1 MGGGVGTAQACV
13 WHPGEVTAEQ
23 FEGPP
28 DSIIGI
34 SFGDAYRAQ
43 EFLTAVTRMNANGE
57 LKLLDAVMV
66 SKDDDGRTRVRET
79 VDLQPGR
86 AALSGAVWTGL
97 LGLLV
102 GGPVGW
108 IAGIGVGAGA
118 GVITAKVVD
127 LGIPDDWVDWFKEAV
142 APQTFTIVVLAN
154 RVDIDALVAEARR
167 FDGGQLV
174 YANLHTDVIE
184 RIERAL
190 GTFVESDTDRYRSD
204 EGTLEPDPGAY
215 GTEPDEER

>member
-1 MGGGVGTAQACV
+1 MGVTAQ
-13 WHPGEVTAEQ
+13 Q
-23 FEGPP
+23 FDGPP

-34 SFGDAYRAQ
+34 SFGDVYRAQ

-57 LKLLDAVMV
+57 LRLLDAVMV

-127 LGIPDDWVDWFKEAV
+127 VGVPDDWVAWFKAAV
-142 APQTFTIVVLAN
+142 APQTFTVVVLAN
-154 RVDIDALVAEARR
+154 QVDIDALVDETRR

-174 YANLHTDVIE
+174 YANLHDNVIE

-190 GTFVESDTDRYRSD
+190 GTY
-204 EGTLEPDPGAY
+204 LEPG
-215 GTEPDEER
+215 PDAADAGDAGPPEES

>member
-1 MGGGVGTAQACV
+1 MG
-13 WHPGEVTAEQ
+13 VTADQ
-23 FEGPP
+23 YDGPP

-34 SFGDAYRAQ
+34 SFGDVYRAQ
-43 EFLTAVTRMNANGE
+43 EFLTAVTRMNANEE
-57 LKLLDAVMV
+57 LKLLDAVVV
-66 SKDDDGRTRVRET
+66 SKDEDGRTRVRET

-97 LGLLV
+97 LGLIV

-127 LGIPDDWVDWFKEAV
+127 LGIPDDWVSWFKAAV
-142 APQTFTIVVLAN
+142 APHTFTVVVLAN
-154 RVDIDALVAEARR
+154 QVDVDALVDEARR

-174 YANLHTDVIE
+174 YANLQDNVIE

-190 GTFVESDTDRYRSD
+190 GTHVEPEPGEASGPPTDTTIAD
-204 EGTLEPDPGAY
+204 DPG
-215 GTEPDEER
+215 R

>member
-1 MGGGVGTAQACV
+1 MG
-13 WHPGEVTAEQ
+13 VTPTSDQVA
-23 FEGPP
+23 GPP

-34 SFGDAYRAQ
+34 SFGDVYRAQ

-66 SKDDDGRTRVRET
+66 SKDEDGRTRVRET

-97 LGLLV
+97 LGLII

-108 IAGIGVGAGA
+108 IAGLGVGAGA

-127 LGIPDDWVDWFKEAV
+127 LGIPDDWVAWFKDAV
-142 APQTFTIVVLAN
+142 APHTFTVVVLAN
-154 RVDIDALVAEARR
+154 TVDVDALVDEAGR

-174 YANLHTDVIE
+174 YANLQSNVIE

-190 GTFVESDTDRYRSD
+190 GTYV
-204 EGTLEPDPGAY
+204 EPDPAEYGEPVP
-215 GTEPDEER
+215 GTEPDSSARGEPTPDDVDR

>member
-1 MGGGVGTAQACV
+1 MTRSSD
-13 WHPGEVTAEQ
+13 Q
-23 FEGPP
+23 FDGPP

-34 SFGDAYRAQ
+34 SFSDVYRAQ

-57 LKLLDAVMV
+57 LSLLDAVMV

-97 LGLLV
+97 LGLIV

-108 IAGIGVGAGA
+108 IAGLGVGAGA
-118 GVITAKVVD
+118 GALTAKVVD
-127 LGIPDDWVDWFKEAV
+127 LGIPDDWVDWFREAV
-142 APQTFTIVVLAN
+142 APQSFTVVVLAN
-154 RVDIDALVAEARR
+154 QVDIDALVAEAGR

-190 GTFVESDTDRYRSD
+190 GTHVEPTSDDRWPPAPQPES
-204 EGTLEPDPGAY
+204 GSGV
-215 GTEPDEER
+215 

>member
-1 MGGGVGTAQACV
+1 MPDDHAD
-13 WHPGEVTAEQ
+13 E
-23 FEGPP
+23 PP

-34 SFGDAYRAQ
+34 SFADVYRAQ

-57 LKLLDAVMV
+57 LALLDAVVV

-79 VDLQPGR
+79 VDLQAGR

-97 LGLLV
+97 LGLIV

-108 IAGIGVGAGA
+108 IAGLGVGAGA
-118 GVITAKVVD
+118 GAITAKVVD
-127 LGIPDDWVDWFKEAV
+127 LGIPDDWVAWFKAAV
-142 APQTFTIVVLAN
+142 APDSFTVVVLAN
-154 RVDIDALVAEARR
+154 HVDVDALVAEAGR

-174 YANLHTDVIE
+174 YANLHSDVIE

-190 GTFVESDTDRYRSD
+190 GTHVDESDTTD
-204 EGTLEPDPGAY
+204 DPSP
-215 GTEPDEER
+215 THDEEV